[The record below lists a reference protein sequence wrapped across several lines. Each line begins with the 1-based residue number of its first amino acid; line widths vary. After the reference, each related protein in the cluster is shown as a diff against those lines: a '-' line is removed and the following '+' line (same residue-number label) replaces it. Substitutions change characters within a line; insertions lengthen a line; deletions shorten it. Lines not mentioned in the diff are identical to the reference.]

1 MRRNW
6 VFRCSEWR
14 RRCGL
19 VQATISKLRM
29 LVIEVQLAL
38 WGDMHHHLASD
49 QAGLLFL
56 TEDLECEATKR
67 DGVISFDLPLRGG
80 GEEAVQIQFR
90 VQRAPGTLGIAR
102 RFSKAFVVSGNES
115 LEKQIG
121 LLQRINAGEAHLFA
135 EPILKGLPEP
145 LDATFGLR

>member
-67 DGVISFDLPLRGG
+67 NGVISFDLPLRGG

-90 VQRAPGTLGIAR
+90 LQRSPGTLRIAR
-102 RFSKAFVVSGNES
+102 WFGEALVVSRDKSFE
-115 LEKQIG
+115 EEVG
-121 LLQRINAGEAHLFA
+121 LL
-135 EPILKGLPEP
+135 
-145 LDATFGLR
+145 